1 MSCVLRMSG
10 QCSYMSV
17 RKTNM
22 YGNRAYTWGF
32 MDDLMYEIPGRDNY
46 GANITDD
53 ATGLTLYSVNTGA
66 DLVPV
71 NTANFHR

>member
-1 MSCVLRMSG
+1 
-10 QCSYMSV
+10 
-17 RKTNM
+17 M